1 MSEQDNSVPSAALGS
16 SAPAALGSSAPSAAL
31 GSSVPSAALGSSAP
45 SAALLNRLLAER
57 TEAHR
62 RYNEALTAV
71 DRAIQAAANLPPPPP
86 PYDEQKLPAINDAW
100 PIINDRV
107 PERPE
112 GLSGK
117 AFDAVW
123 GALKPVF
130 ERQMTFNAALVEHLN
145 RNAAAHRQAHE
156 ALAQA
161 LPALQD
167 SFAALVSFESR
178 VVQFLQQITPLA
190 DTHYR
195 EIEDALQQVR
205 TVTNVAQ
212 RTAAAAQRATARAT
226 WPVPA
231 EPDAPAAPAAP
242 VAPVAPVALAYVGFE
257 DRFRGSEE
265 QIRERLQDYV
275 PYFDG
280 QSDVLDV
287 GCGRGE
293 FLELLREKGIRA
305 RGLDL
310 NPEMVEVCR
319 ARGLDV
325 SSADARGYLRGV
337 PDDSLGG
344 LIAVQVIEHLEPS
357 YLADTLTLASSKLR
371 PGARIVLETI
381 NPACWVAFFESFIRD
396 LTHVKPIH
404 PETLQYMLQASG
416 FANVEI
422 VYRAPIAEG
431 GKLRRVTARPE
442 HYGDTAQDAL
452 TELVSSF
459 NSNVD
464 QLNGRLFSYQDFAA
478 IATKS

>member
-1 MSEQDNSVPSAALGS
+1 MSEPGK
-16 SAPAALGSSAPSAAL
+16 SAPSAAL
-31 GSSVPSAALGSSAP
+31 GSSEP

-71 DRAIQAAANLPPPPP
+71 DRAIQAAAEWPAPPPD
-86 PYDEQKLPAINDAW
+86 YDEQKLPAVNDTW
-100 PIINDRV
+100 TILEDGF
-107 PERPE
+107 PERPI
-112 GLSGK
+112 GLSGR

-123 GALKPVF
+123 YAIKPVF
-130 ERQMTFNAALVEHLN
+130 ERQMAFNAALVEHLN
-145 RNAAAHRQAHE
+145 RNAAAHHQAHA

-167 SFAALVSFESR
+167 SFAALVTFESR

-195 EIEDALQQVR
+195 EIDDAIQQLR

-212 RTAAAAQRATARAT
+212 RAALFAKREVDRQ
-226 WPVPA
+226 A
-231 EPDAPAAPAAP
+231 EGLSRRSEAKADAPAAPAARA
-242 VAPVAPVALAYVGFE
+242 APAALAYVSFE
-257 DRFRGSEE
+257 DRFRGSEAD
-265 QIRERLQDYV
+265 IRERLKDYV
-275 PYFDG
+275 PYFAG
-280 QSDVLDV
+280 QTDVLDV

-293 FLELLREKGIRA
+293 FLELLRDEGIGA

-325 SSADARGYLRGV
+325 ANADARGYLSGL

-344 LIAVQVIEHLEPS
+344 LIAVQVIEHLEPP
-357 YLADTLTLASSKLR
+357 YLAETLAIACDKLR

-404 PETLQYMLQASG
+404 PETLQYLLQAGG
-416 FANVEI
+416 FSNVEI

-431 GKLRRVTARPE
+431 GKLRRVAARPE
-442 HYGDTAQDAL
+442 HFGDTAPDAL

-459 NSNVD
+459 NANVD
-464 QLNGRLFSYQDFAA
+464 RLNGRLFSYQDFAA
-478 IATKS
+478 VATKS